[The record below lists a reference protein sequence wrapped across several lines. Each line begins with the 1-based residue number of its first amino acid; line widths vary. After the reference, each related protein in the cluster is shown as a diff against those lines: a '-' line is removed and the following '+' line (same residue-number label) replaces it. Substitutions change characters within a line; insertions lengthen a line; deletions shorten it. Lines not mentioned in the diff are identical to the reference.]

1 MEQYKVR
8 WNSTAPRSS
17 EMEQY
22 RRMLSAFTAS
32 PVHRLLV
39 GMLGG
44 LCAAAGAAHPQPVGR
59 PVDAT
64 LGSLSGAGAQQLDR
78 FSGLYGSTKAKLT
91 DF

>member
-1 MEQYKVR
+1 
-8 WNSTAPRSS
+8 
-17 EMEQY
+17 MEQY

-44 LCAAAGAAHPQPVGR
+44 LCAAAGAALHIRSLSGVR
-59 PVDAT
+59 SNAT